1 MHTVHLADE
10 KNAGNMFAAAMG
22 IMFSVDSPSR
32 KFSDKEVAVVDAFFD
47 SLQWEKTA
55 DKKRNVKVPQVSYG
69 ELMMM
74 VDMDNRWT
82 YRGSVTTPP
91 CAENVYWNV
100 VRTVYP
106 IKRKHLKQF
115 IDELSLDGL
124 EKTGNFRLIQPLT
137 ESHKPIILV
146 SGGGGGGL
154 PFLILFVIF
163 AVISVAL
170 LIVVMKLHRSTS
182 ST

>member
-1 MHTVHLADE
+1 
-10 KNAGNMFAAAMG
+10 
-22 IMFSVDSPSR
+22 MFSVDSPSR

-146 SGGGGGGL
+146 SGGGGGAL

-170 LIVVMKLHRSTS
+170 LVVVCKLQRSS
-182 ST
+182 STTSNGVKDETPVAE